1 MNLKLS
7 KNFTI
12 KWTFLS
18 AEISYNLIGADFL
31 ERNNLV
37 VDLHNYILINAKI
50 KEKIHLSNK
59 NLAVEK
65 TPVLFVANCKFTH
78 ILKENPDLS
87 WPRNRSVAERV
98 SIEHYIQVDGYPC
111 HARCKPMS
119 AEKLRWF
126 EKEIEKLLDE
136 DVIEVSDS
144 EFTSSIKFQEVTLD
158 IEL

>member
-1 MNLKLS
+1 MKSNSFEIAYYPSEQFLIAANASRISTHGERTMNLKLS

-37 VDLHNYILINAKI
+37 VDLHNHILINAKI

-87 WPRNRSVAERV
+87 WPRSRSVAERV
-98 SIEHYIQVDGYPC
+98 SIEH
-111 HARCKPMS
+111 
-119 AEKLRWF
+119 
-126 EKEIEKLLDE
+126 
-136 DVIEVSDS
+136 
-144 EFTSSIKFQEVTLD
+144 
-158 IEL
+158 